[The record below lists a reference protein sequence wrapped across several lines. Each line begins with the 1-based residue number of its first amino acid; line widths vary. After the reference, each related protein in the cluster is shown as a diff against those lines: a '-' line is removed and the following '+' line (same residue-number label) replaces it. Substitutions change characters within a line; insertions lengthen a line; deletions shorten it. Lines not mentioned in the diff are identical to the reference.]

1 MPSGVVRFDCFFFS
15 LVIPDFWS
23 VKNLPGTLTEEDVM
37 GLFCVK
43 SMKWSP
49 CALVNLCSGEGLAS
63 ASSIGKARLGRA
75 TFGSTSVLLFTAGKQ
90 AGRDKTREQ
99 VWHAPRLLSHILHKD
114 CLGLIYTVYKRFIVY
129 YQILPTCQQLQWI
142 AMATAANTS
151 VWFVVLRFVAS
162 ARDAYFTCS

>member
-1 MPSGVVRFDCFFFS
+1 MPMPSGVVRFDCLFFS

-23 VKNLPGTLTEEDVM
+23 VTVRTYQELKLRRTSWDI
-37 GLFCVK
+37 FCVK

-90 AGRDKTREQ
+90 AGIDKTREQ
-99 VWHAPRLLSHILHKD
+99 V
-114 CLGLIYTVYKRFIVY
+114 
-129 YQILPTCQQLQWI
+129 
-142 AMATAANTS
+142 
-151 VWFVVLRFVAS
+151 
-162 ARDAYFTCS
+162 

>member
-1 MPSGVVRFDCFFFS
+1 MQGCS
-15 LVIPDFWS
+15 LIAFHQSARRCSRLACNLSASCHQESCALIVFVILWSFPDFWS

-90 AGRDKTREQ
+90 AGAETRQ
-99 VWHAPRLLSHILHKD
+99 GNKSDMPQGS
-114 CLGLIYTVYKRFIVY
+114 
-129 YQILPTCQQLQWI
+129 
-142 AMATAANTS
+142 
-151 VWFVVLRFVAS
+151 
-162 ARDAYFTCS
+162 

>member
-1 MPSGVVRFDCFFFS
+1 MPSGVVRFDCLFFS

-23 VKNLPGTLTEEDVM
+23 VTVRTYQELKLRRTSWDF
-37 GLFCVK
+37 FCVK

-90 AGRDKTREQ
+90 AGIDKTREQ

-114 CLGLIYTVYKRFIVY
+114 CLGLIYTVYKRIFIAY

-142 AMATAANTS
+142 AMATAS
-151 VWFVVLRFVAS
+151 VWFVMLRFVAS
-162 ARDAYFTCS
+162 AHDAKFTCS